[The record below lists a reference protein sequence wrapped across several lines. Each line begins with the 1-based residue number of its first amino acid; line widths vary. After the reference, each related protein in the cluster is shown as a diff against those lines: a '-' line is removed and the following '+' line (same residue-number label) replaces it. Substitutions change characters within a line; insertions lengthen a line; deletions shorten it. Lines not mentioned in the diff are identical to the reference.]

1 MPTRAGRGKAGDCP
15 TTSPVC
21 FYSAKEGERLRR
33 SPSLS
38 LLLTMHPREGTHPP
52 CTPRCAG
59 GKLLASAAPSPGR
72 RCPFGRCSSRAKSA
86 RRSPTGT
93 ADRQQLRRREG
104 APGVVAPC
112 GGWRQQCAALPPQPA
127 PPARL
132 PLLCSDSPAVGAG
145 CPGTPPAQRPPRCCG

>member
-52 CTPRCAG
+52 
-59 GKLLASAAPSPGR
+59 
-72 RCPFGRCSSRAKSA
+72 
-86 RRSPTGT
+86 
-93 ADRQQLRRREG
+93 
-104 APGVVAPC
+104 
-112 GGWRQQCAALPPQPA
+112 A
-127 PPARL
+127 PPAAQGGSYWRL
-132 PLLCSDSPAVGAG
+132 LLLHPVGAAPLVG
-145 CPGTPPAQRPPRCCG
+145 AAAARSPHGAPRQVQLTGSSCAAGKVLPVS